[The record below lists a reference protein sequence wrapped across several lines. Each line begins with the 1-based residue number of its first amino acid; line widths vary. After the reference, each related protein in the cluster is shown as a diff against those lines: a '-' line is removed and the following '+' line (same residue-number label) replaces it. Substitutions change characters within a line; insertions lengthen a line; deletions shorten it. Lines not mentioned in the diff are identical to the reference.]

1 VTAKL
6 LTSAEVAQLLGVTA
20 GSVKRWADLGLIR
33 CARTAGR
40 HRRFETAEVE
50 RFLRERTAAGAGP
63 SRWLDRLL
71 SDADPHQ
78 LLGDLYAER
87 GRAGSWWKVA
97 EGLVSV
103 LVEMGQR
110 WNDGSLSILEEHV
123 ASERLSRVLARAS
136 DQLLTRTGAPRVLLA
151 TAEGEEHTLGLS
163 LVELVV
169 REWGWPV
176 VWAGRKTPLAEVVAH
191 VAGGTVDAVAVSAS
205 EVCDPGE
212 LLAQTER
219 LGAICRAG
227 EVGLVLGGGG
237 PWPEWIP
244 YGARVKTFEELRGW
258 LALVESGAGRDAGE
272 GLEQ

>member
-1 VTAKL
+1 
-6 LTSAEVAQLLGVTA
+6 
-20 GSVKRWADLGLIR
+20 
-33 CARTAGR
+33 
-40 HRRFETAEVE
+40 
-50 RFLRERTAAGAGP
+50 
-63 SRWLDRLL
+63 
-71 SDADPHQ
+71 
-78 LLGDLYAER
+78 
-87 GRAGSWWKVA
+87 
-97 EGLVSV
+97 
-103 LVEMGQR
+103 M
-110 WNDGSLSILEEHV
+110 
-123 ASERLSRVLARAS
+123 
-136 DQLLTRTGAPRVLLA
+136 LLA

-163 LVELVV
+163 LVELVI